1 MNNATVPASLSIHGV
16 QLVNLAMEEAM
27 CAIEVA
33 LTKRQPAAIAFVNA
47 DCINIASGDAR
58 YRASLAHMDWVF
70 VDGIGM
76 RIAGK
81 LLRQPVR
88 DNVNG
93 TDLFPQLCELLTR
106 QGKTLYLLGGQPG
119 VAEAA
124 ADWATQHFPGLRIA
138 GSRHGYFAPAEE
150 AGIALQIEASQA
162 DVVLVGLGTPHQE
175 AWINRHMPQTGA
187 TVVMGVG
194 GLFDYYSG
202 RLSRAPVWMR
212 RIGLEWLFRLC
223 QEPRRLFKRYVIGN
237 VVFLCRIGLDLL
249 GQRHRCDHRR

>member
-1 MNNATVPASLSIHGV
+1 MNTAFTPASLSIHGV
-16 QLVNLAMEEAM
+16 QLVNLAMDEAL
-27 CAIEVA
+27 CAIELA

-47 DCINIASGDAR
+47 DCINIASSDAR
-58 YRASLAHMDWVF
+58 YRSSLAHMDWVF

-93 TDLFPQLCELLTR
+93 TDLFPRLCELLAS
-106 QGKTLYLLGGQPG
+106 QGKTLYLLGGHPG

-124 ADWATQHFPGLRIA
+124 ARWATRTFRKLQIA
-138 GSRHGYFAPAEE
+138 GTHHGYFSPAEE
-150 AGIALQIEASQA
+150 ARIAQQIRDTHA
-162 DVVLVGLGTPHQE
+162 DVVLVGLGAPHQE
-175 AWINRHMPQTGA
+175 AWINRHMPATEA
-187 TVVMGVG
+187 TVIMGVG

-202 RLSRAPVWMR
+202 RLPRAPMWMR
-212 RIGLEWLFRLC
+212 RAGLEWLFRLY

-237 VVFLCRIGLDLL
+237 VVFLCRIGLDLIADR
-249 GQRHRCDHRR
+249 QTCDPRR